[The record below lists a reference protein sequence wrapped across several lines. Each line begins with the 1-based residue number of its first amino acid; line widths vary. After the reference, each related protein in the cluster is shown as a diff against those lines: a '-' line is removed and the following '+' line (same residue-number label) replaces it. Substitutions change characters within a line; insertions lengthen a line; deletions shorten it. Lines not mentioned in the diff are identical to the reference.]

1 MMRRAL
7 VSNALVAA
15 LIAATPLLAQDGA
28 AVPTEDEDIAI
39 IPSSFVQEFD
49 VDHSDRMTVPVRI
62 NGSEPYP
69 FIVDTGAERTVIA
82 SDLARRL
89 ALEPGPRLALATIT
103 GPAVA
108 ESFVIENLE
117 MNTIQV
123 EMIEAPGLE
132 RAHLGGYGL
141 LGIDSLEDHKLLLD
155 FGAQKMDVLASPRR
169 SRPGREEAGMIIV
182 TAKRKAG
189 RMILSNAEIG
199 GLKVDII
206 LDTGAQSS
214 MGNFALR
221 DKMRKRDRRFDY
233 IPVQM
238 RSVTGDLLMG
248 DFTQIR
254 TITVGGVDINDLPV
268 TFADNYAFKALKLEK
283 KPAILLGMDAMKL
296 FDRILIDFTNRRVGF
311 DLPKGA
317 SRQQMIQ
324 MAFNERQ
331 P

>member
-1 MMRRAL
+1 MKRRSLTFAL
-7 VSNALVAA
+7 C
-15 LIAATPLLAQDGA
+15 ATGLLMTAGASARNDPAIQDEGH
-28 AVPTEDEDIAI
+28 DIAV
-39 IPSSFVQEFD
+39 IPSSFVQEFE
-49 VDHSDRMTVPVRI
+49 VDRSDRMTVPVRI
-62 NGSEPYP
+62 NGSEPFP

-82 SDLARRL
+82 TDLAQRL
-89 ALEPGPRLALATIT
+89 ALEPGPRLTLATIT
-103 GPAVA
+103 GRAVTN
-108 ESFVIENLE
+108 SFVIENLA
-117 MNTIQV
+117 MNTIRV

-155 FGAQKMDVLASPRR
+155 FTAQKMDVLASPRR
-169 SRPGREEAGMIIV
+169 SRPGRDEAGMIIV
-182 TAKRKAG
+182 TAKRTAG

-233 IPVQM
+233 MPVQM
-238 RSVTGDLLMG
+238 RSVTGDILLG

-254 TITVGGVDINDLPV
+254 TIKIGGVDINDLPI
-268 TFADNYAFKALKLEK
+268 TFADNYAFKALKLDR

-311 DLPKGA
+311 DLPRGA
-317 SRQQMIQ
+317 ARKTPVQL
-324 MAFNERQ
+324 AFHEK
-331 P
+331 